1 MPAWQGSAM
10 PDRVTAP
17 TLTDGIVTLRAHRE
31 DDVPGVL
38 EQSVDRAS
46 VRWTTVPT
54 PYGVED
60 ARAFVGDTMPAGW
73 ASGRWGFAVELEAR
87 YAGTVE
93 LRDDG
98 GGRAEIAYGSHPWV
112 RGTGAM
118 ERACRLLLDWGFAE
132 RGVRTVVW
140 HAHVGNWASR
150 RLAWRL
156 GFSFDGTLRGFI
168 RHRDD
173 RLVDAW
179 SGTLLVTDD
188 RLPRGTWL
196 ETPSL
201 TDTVVRLRPLRY
213 GDLARVV
220 EAAADERT
228 QRWLGRLPSPYTWA
242 DAAAWM
248 QQTLESAASGQAV
261 TWAVAGPDDTLLGV
275 VNLFGIEAGNA
286 AEVGFWAHPDARGRG
301 VTTRACV
308 LALGHG
314 FESLG
319 LRKIQAYAALGNS
332 ASRHALEGCGLREA
346 GVDRLA
352 TVIRPEGL
360 VDAMKYDVLVE
371 EWSATRRSG
380 QQGITARDRGVGT
393 MSQGG
398 GSPDGDL
405 AGRVG
410 TKEDR

>member
-1 MPAWQGSAM
+1 MPH
-10 PDRVTAP
+10 AP
-17 TLTDGIVTLRAHRE
+17 RLTDGIVTLRAHRD

-38 EQSVDRAS
+38 EQSVDPAS

-60 ARAFVGDTMPAGW
+60 ARAFVHDVMPAGW
-73 ASGRWGFAVELEAR
+73 ASGRWGFAVESEGR

-98 GGRAEIAYGSHPWV
+98 GGRAEIAFGSHPWV

-118 ERACRLLLDWGFAE
+118 ERACRLLVDWGFAE
-132 RGVRTVVW
+132 RGIRTVVW

-156 GFSFDGTLRGFI
+156 GFSFDGTLRGFV

-188 RLPRGTWL
+188 RSPRSTWL
-196 ETPSL
+196 ETPLL
-201 TDTVVRLRPLRY
+201 TDGVVRLRPLGY

-220 EAAADERT
+220 EAAGDERT
-228 QRWLGRLPSPYTWA
+228 QRWLGRLPSPYTWT
-242 DAAAWM
+242 DAAVWH
-248 QQTLESAASGQAV
+248 QQTLESAASGRAV
-261 TWAVAGPDDTLLGV
+261 TWAVADADDTLLGV
-275 VNLFGIEAGNA
+275 VNLFDIEAGNA

-301 VTTRACV
+301 VTTRACA
-308 LALGHG
+308 LALRYG
-314 FESLG
+314 FETLG
-319 LRKIQAYAALGNS
+319 LLRIQGYAALGNG
-332 ASRHALEGCGLREA
+332 ASRHALESCGLREA

-352 TVIRPEGL
+352 TVIRPEGR
-360 VDAMKYDVLVE
+360 VDAMKYDLLAT
-371 EWSATRRSG
+371 EWRATRRSTER
-380 QQGITARDRGVGT
+380 GITDRNQGVGT
-393 MSQGG
+393 MSRGAVSPEVVPGAASTRGG
-398 GSPDGDL
+398 
-405 AGRVG
+405 
-410 TKEDR
+410 